1 MTDPHKPDQADTQ
14 AKQPTAKSA
23 ARQSASQSKVASTTA
38 SAAKVKTVA
47 KTSVKSAGKKSVASG
62 TAKSASKPTAK
73 SKAQAQA
80 QAQAKTKAPV
90 KGEKS
95 KTKLVRD
102 NVTMPREDWDLLQS
116 LKTRAL
122 SFSRP
127 TKKSELLRAGLKLL
141 AGLSDAKL
149 QAALESLT
157 PLKAE
162 SNKGSGK

>member
-1 MTDPHKPDQADTQ
+1 MTDPHKPDQADTP

-38 SAAKVKTVA
+38 SATKVKTVA

-73 SKAQAQA
+73 SKAQAKA
-80 QAQAKTKAPV
+80 KAPV

-122 SFSRP
+122 SFNRP

-141 AGLSDAKL
+141 AGLTDAKL

>member
-73 SKAQAQA
+73 SKAQAKA
-80 QAQAKTKAPV
+80 KAPV

-162 SNKGSGK
+162 SNKGAGK

>member
-38 SAAKVKTVA
+38 SATKVKTVA

-62 TAKSASKPTAK
+62 TAKSASKPTVK
-73 SKAQAQA
+73 SKA

-162 SNKGSGK
+162 SNKGAGK

>member
-1 MTDPHKPDQADTQ
+1 MTDPHKPDQADTP

-38 SAAKVKTVA
+38 SATKVKTVA

-73 SKAQAQA
+73 SKAQAKA
-80 QAQAKTKAPV
+80 KAPV

-102 NVTMPREDWDLLQS
+102 TVTMPREDWDLLQS

-122 SFSRP
+122 SFNRP

-141 AGLSDAKL
+141 AGLTDAKL

>member
-73 SKAQAQA
+73 SKAPA
-80 QAQAKTKAPV
+80 QAQAKAKAPV

>member
-1 MTDPHKPDQADTQ
+1 MTDPHKPDQADTP
-14 AKQPTAKSA
+14 AKQPTAKPA
-23 ARQSASQSKVASTTA
+23 ARQSASQSKGASTTE
-38 SAAKVKTVA
+38 SATKVKTVA

-73 SKAQAQA
+73 SKAQAKA
-80 QAQAKTKAPV
+80 KAPV

-102 NVTMPREDWDLLQS
+102 TVTMPREDWDLLQS
-116 LKTRAL
+116 LKTRTL

-127 TKKSELLRAGLKLL
+127 TKKSELLRTGLKLL

>member
-1 MTDPHKPDQADTQ
+1 MTDPHKPDQADTP

-38 SAAKVKTVA
+38 SATKVKTVA

-73 SKAQAQA
+73 SKAQA

-127 TKKSELLRAGLKLL
+127 TKKSELLRTGLKLL
-141 AGLSDAKL
+141 SGLSDAKL

>member
-1 MTDPHKPDQADTQ
+1 MTDPHKPDQADTP

-23 ARQSASQSKVASTTA
+23 ARQSASQSKVASTTE
-38 SAAKVKTVA
+38 SATKVKTVA

-80 QAQAKTKAPV
+80 QAKAKAPV

-122 SFSRP
+122 SFNRP

-141 AGLSDAKL
+141 AGLTDAKL

>member
-1 MTDPHKPDQADTQ
+1 MTDPHKPDQADTP

-38 SAAKVKTVA
+38 SATKVKTVA

-62 TAKSASKPTAK
+62 TAKSASKPTVK
-73 SKAQAQA
+73 SKA

-116 LKTRAL
+116 LKTRTL

-127 TKKSELLRAGLKLL
+127 TKKSELLRTGLKLL

-162 SNKGSGK
+162 SNKGAGK

>member
-73 SKAQAQA
+73 SKAQA

>member
-1 MTDPHKPDQADTQ
+1 MTDPHKPDQADTP

-38 SAAKVKTVA
+38 SATKVKTVA
-47 KTSVKSAGKKSVASG
+47 KTSVKSAEKKSVASG

-73 SKAQAQA
+73 SKAPA
-80 QAQAKTKAPV
+80 QAQAKAKAPV

-116 LKTRAL
+116 LKTRTL

-127 TKKSELLRAGLKLL
+127 TKKSELLRTGLKLL

-162 SNKGSGK
+162 SNKGAGK

>member
-1 MTDPHKPDQADTQ
+1 MTDPHKPDQADTP

-38 SAAKVKTVA
+38 SATKVKTVA

-80 QAQAKTKAPV
+80 QAKAKAPV

>member
-1 MTDPHKPDQADTQ
+1 MTDPHKPDQADTP

-73 SKAQAQA
+73 SKAQA

-162 SNKGSGK
+162 SNKGAGK

>member
-73 SKAQAQA
+73 SKAQAKA
-80 QAQAKTKAPV
+80 KAPV

-127 TKKSELLRAGLKLL
+127 TKKSELLRTGLKLL

-162 SNKGSGK
+162 SNKGAGK

>member
-1 MTDPHKPDQADTQ
+1 MTDPHKPDQADTP

-38 SAAKVKTVA
+38 SATKVKTVA

-73 SKAQAQA
+73 SKAQAKA
-80 QAQAKTKAPV
+80 KAPV

-127 TKKSELLRAGLKLL
+127 TKKSELLRTGLKLL

>member
-1 MTDPHKPDQADTQ
+1 MTDPHKPDQADTP

-23 ARQSASQSKVASTTA
+23 ARQSASQSKVASTTE
-38 SAAKVKTVA
+38 SATKVKTVA

-73 SKAQAQA
+73 SKAQA